1 MDVEEFLD
9 WEVEADRFFD
19 VRDVPES
26 KQVKMVANKLKST
39 AAVWWDRLVVHRR
52 RQRKYPIRT
61 WRRMKQLM
69 IERFNSHG
77 RLSLS
82 PLVSIENL
90 ERKQLPSPR
99 MYQTP
104 VNGGYD
110 GKAKEQLSKDLGDSG
125 KLSHDASIVGNFVMG
140 ELNQCNN
147 RNESIIPNEEEE
159 TMTKL
164 PKLAAAN
171 TLPNDQP

>member
-69 IERFNSHG
+69 IERFNSRG

-99 MYQTP
+99 MYQTL

-110 GKAKEQLSKDLGDSG
+110 GNAKEQLSKDLGDGG

-140 ELNQCNN
+140 ELNQGNN
-147 RNESIIPNEEEE
+147 WNESIIPNEEEE

-171 TLPNDQP
+171 THPNDQP